1 MIPDKK
7 RFGFSRVLSAFTK
20 IDLFLAKNAKVA
32 FFLRAL
38 VWNHIVLEG
47 NFIYGIAVTWFICA
61 ARTAMMLSFG

>member
-7 RFGFSRVLSAFTK
+7 RFGFLRVLSAFTK
-20 IDLFLAKNAKVA
+20 IGFFLAKNAKVA

-38 VWNHIVLEG
+38 VWNHIVPEG
-47 NFIYGIAVTWFICA
+47 NFIYGITVTWFICA